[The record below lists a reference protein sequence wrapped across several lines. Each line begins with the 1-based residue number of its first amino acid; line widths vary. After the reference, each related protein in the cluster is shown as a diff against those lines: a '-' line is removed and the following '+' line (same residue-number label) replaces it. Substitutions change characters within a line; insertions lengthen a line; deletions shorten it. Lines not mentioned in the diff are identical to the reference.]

1 MDNRIRE
8 IRHEKGMTLK
18 EVINSIDINIS
29 ESHLSNIEVGRGGIS
44 IKLLVELSKLFNVS
58 TDYILKRSNIKEIE

>member
-1 MDNRIRE
+1 MENRIRE
-8 IRHEKGMTLK
+8 IRLENEMTLK
-18 EVINSIDINIS
+18 EVIDSIDIDIS

-44 IKLLVELSKLFNVS
+44 VQLLLELSKLFNIS